1 MYAKLQNIFLSK
13 RHLYIIFVHH
23 LVSRLNFLYGTTGI
37 YGANQHNLSIMNRD
51 WTSRT
56 ALLVGDNNI
65 EKLKHCHVL
74 VVGLGGV
81 GAYAAEMLCRAG
93 IGRMTIV
100 DGDVVNITNLNRQ
113 LVALNSTIGMSKAA
127 VLAKR
132 LTDINPGLKL
142 TVHEEFISD
151 ERTISLLDEAA
162 YDYVVDA
169 IDTLS
174 PKSYLL
180 YYALQ
185 RGYKVASSMGAG
197 GKCDPTAIKI
207 SDISKTTHC
216 ALARAVRKRL
226 IKLGVKSGIK
236 VVYTTES
243 AKDEAVNES
252 NDERNKRSTVG
263 TISYM
268 PAAFGCFLASIVL
281 NDLLEEKL

>member
-1 MYAKLQNIFLSK
+1 
-13 RHLYIIFVHH
+13 
-23 LVSRLNFLYGTTGI
+23 
-37 YGANQHNLSIMNRD
+37 MNRE

-56 ALLVGDNNI
+56 SLLIGDNNI
-65 EKLKHCHVL
+65 EKLAQCHVL

-93 IGRMTIV
+93 IGKMTIV
-100 DGDVVNITNLNRQ
+100 DADVVNTTNLNRQ
-113 LVALNSTIGMSKAA
+113 LVALNSTLGLTKAT
-127 VLAKR
+127 VLAHR
-132 LTDINPGLKL
+132 LRDINPLIKL
-142 TVHEEFISD
+142 TVYEEFVTD
-151 ERTISLLDEAA
+151 ERTLSLLDEAT

-180 YYALQ
+180 FHALQ
-185 RGYKVASSMGAG
+185 RGFKVASSMGAG

-226 IKLGVKSGIK
+226 IKMGVNSGIK

-243 AKDEAVNES
+243 ANDEAVNES

-281 NDLLEEKL
+281 NDLIENKQ